1 LLALEFAFVQT
12 QRMWKRKDPNAPP
25 DKPSGFYSSGF
36 YGIGEEDNENPSS
49 QFRPSAP
56 GVLAPSERVS
66 SVRAAKVSDS
76 VVRLASSIQSSQQ
89 FDALRIT
96 LKLADWITFAEHL
109 QPFTVETGQE
119 VIRQGATEV
128 TVYIVESGTLSVNRQ
143 DANGIA
149 QLATVGAGSV
159 VGEGAFFARM
169 PRNASVI
176 ALSRGVLWGLSPMRY
191 AELAHR
197 HPSIALSF
205 VMALGSVV
213 TRRMTNA
220 PKRGAVT

>member
-1 LLALEFAFVQT
+1 
-12 QRMWKRKDPNAPP
+12 MWKKKDFSNSSLDAPR
-25 DKPSGFYSSGF
+25 SSFFSSGF
-36 YGIGEEDNENPSS
+36 YGVSEEDSETPVSKFQPST
-49 QFRPSAP
+49 P
-56 GVLAPSERVS
+56 GVLPPSERVGN
-66 SVRAAKVSDS
+66 VRPAKVTDS
-76 VVRLASSIQSSQQ
+76 VVRLATSIQSSQQ

-96 LKLADWITFAEHL
+96 LKLADWIILTEHL
-109 QPFTVETGQE
+109 QVFSVEEGQE

-128 TVYIVESGTLSVNRQ
+128 TVYIVESGSLSVNRQ
-143 DANGIA
+143 DASGLV

-159 VGEGAFFARM
+159 VGEGAFFSRM

-176 ALSRGVLWGLSPMRY
+176 ASTHCVLWALSPMRY

-197 HPSIALSF
+197 HPTVALSV